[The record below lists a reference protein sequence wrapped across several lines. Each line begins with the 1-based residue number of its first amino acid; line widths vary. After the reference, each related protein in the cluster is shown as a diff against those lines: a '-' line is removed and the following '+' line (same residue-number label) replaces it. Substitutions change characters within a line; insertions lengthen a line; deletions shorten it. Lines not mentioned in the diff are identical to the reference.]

1 MAKTR
6 AMLLP
11 VQSMNATPLMDVM
24 LVLLVIF
31 MVVTPLIS
39 HDTGLLLP
47 QAFHADE
54 EDHRELPAF
63 RLDVHGVLTLGSDTL
78 TSASLGHVLETLKG
92 RELVVEADRR
102 LPMNAVS
109 PVLDVIAKTGF
120 RETLLVSQR
129 PAQ

>member
-1 MAKTR
+1 MTKTR
-6 AMLLP
+6 VMLLP
-11 VQSMNATPLMDVM
+11 VESMNATPLMDVM

-31 MVVTPLIS
+31 MVITPLIS

-54 EDHRELPAF
+54 QNHRELPAF
-63 RLDVHGVLTLGSDTL
+63 RLDVHGVLTFDSDTL
-78 TSASLGHVLETLKG
+78 TSAILGNVLETLNG

-109 PVLDVIAKTGF
+109 QVLDMMAEAGF
-120 RETLLVSQR
+120 RKTLLVAQR